1 MQEMRIYNRRNDN
14 ICSFVKINQNVTKSI
29 TRKLWNRQKNRA
41 VVVDV
46 KREGV
51 RTLDL
56 VQVSKEL
63 ISKYVE
69 ERDIIKVKKY
79 NI

>member
-1 MQEMRIYNRRNDN
+1 MRIYNRRNDN
-14 ICSFVKINQNVTKSI
+14 ICSFVKINQNITKSI

>member
-46 KREGV
+46 KRAGV
-51 RTLDL
+51 RTPDL

>member
-29 TRKLWNRQKNRA
+29 TRKFWNRQKNRA

-51 RTLDL
+51 RTPDL

>member
-51 RTLDL
+51 HTPDL

>member
-51 RTLDL
+51 CTPDL

>member
-51 RTLDL
+51 LTPDL